1 MTITDR
7 FAGMRG
13 LKSVFAGLLGA
24 LALLC
29 SSAFALE
36 VGDTAPDFSLQA
48 SDGNTYSLSDFRGK
62 QPVVIAFF
70 PKAFTGGCTIECK
83 SIRDSGEEIQK
94 YDIAYFMAS
103 VDDIELNTEFAQ
115 EHEVDFPILS
125 DPQKNMTAAYG
136 VLGERGVANRWTI
149 YIGSDGKVVKID
161 KDVDPGTAGVVLT
174 NSLAEL
180 DFPHS

>member
-1 MTITDR
+1 MTRT
-7 FAGMRG
+7 
-13 LKSVFAGLLGA
+13 KSILAGLAGA
-24 LALLC
+24 LALVC

-48 SDGNTYSLSDFRGK
+48 SDGQTYSLSDFRGK

-103 VDDIELNTEFAQ
+103 VDDIELNTEFAE

-136 VLGERGVANRWTI
+136 VLGERGVANRWTV

-180 DFPHS
+180 DFPHI